1 MPVKRYASATLR
13 NREPILR
20 VLRRWLPASG
30 AVLEI
35 ASGSGEHAAFMAPHF
50 PALIWQP
57 TDAEPAA
64 LDSIAAWRDDSAAA
78 NLLAPLRLDV
88 CEAWPVERADAIF
101 CANMVHIAPWD
112 CAVALIEGA
121 GRVLSP
127 GGVLILYGPFRLA
140 GRHTAPSNEAFDM
153 DLRAR
158 DPRWG
163 VRDLEAIG
171 KLAQAAGLDHL
182 DSVAMPAN
190 NLSVVWRKR
199 A

>member
-1 MPVKRYASATLR
+1 MKRHASATLR
-13 NREPILR
+13 NRDPILA
-20 VLRRWLPASG
+20 VLRRWLPATG

-35 ASGSGEHAAFMAPHF
+35 ASGSGEHAAFMAPYF
-50 PALIWQP
+50 PTLTWQP
-57 TDAEPAA
+57 SDAEPCA
-64 LDSIAAWRDDSAAA
+64 LESIAAWREDIRAP

-88 CEAWPVERADAIF
+88 RQDWPVARADAIF

-112 CAVALIEGA
+112 CAVALVEGA

-140 GRHTAPSNEAFDM
+140 GRHTAASNEAFDL

-171 KLAQAAGLDHL
+171 KLAQSAGLDHL
-182 DSVAMPAN
+182 DSIAMPAN
-190 NLSVVWRKR
+190 NLSVVWRRR